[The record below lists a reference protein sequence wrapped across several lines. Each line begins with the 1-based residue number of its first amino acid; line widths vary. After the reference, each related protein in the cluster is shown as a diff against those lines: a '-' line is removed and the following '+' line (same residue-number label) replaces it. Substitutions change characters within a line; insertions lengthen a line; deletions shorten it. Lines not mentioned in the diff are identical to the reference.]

1 MVVGRVRQVVVLCR
15 VNNTKYYLGGLVT
28 GRYWRG
34 GRFIEVVFKVVSTV
48 LYIFSQKIKT
58 ACMKFVA

>member
-1 MVVGRVRQVVVLCR
+1 MVVGRVRQVVVLCS
-15 VNNTKYYLGGLVT
+15 VNNTKYNLGLVT

-34 GRFIEVVFKVVSTV
+34 GRFIEVVFKTGSTV
-48 LYIFSQKIKT
+48 LHIVSQKIKT